1 MRWHLKE
8 DSPGP
13 GRCADCAMRSDAVL
27 ARRAQA
33 GLVPTAQWNGEAMKK
48 LPSALAA
55 AAAACHSAVSSAVRP
70 ARIWDSKPESRAGSM
85 PGVTATN
92 WGKKVRLLRPAA
104 LKRR

>member
-1 MRWHLKE
+1 MQHLKE
-8 DSPGP
+8 DLPRF
-13 GRCADCAMRSDAVL
+13 GRCGRLRYALRPQYS
-27 ARRAQA
+27 RWGQA

-48 LPSALAA
+48 VPSALAA
-55 AAAACHSAVSSAVRP
+55 EAAACHSAVSSAVRP
-70 ARIWDSKPESRAGSM
+70 ARIWDSNTPSRAGSM